1 MNINVEIKGE
11 IQSPKIGKVIVWL
24 KMEGKSFDF
33 FELDMKAKEV
43 DSQLKFSTK
52 NLLGKDVR
60 YYEDYVQLLSNLGL
74 KIDNLYRKHWE
85 PSEKRVYSFIDTL
98 RNKITV
104 LESQV
109 IQTSKVYFKTKEQ
122 AEVYNMKK
130 NYRSL

>member
-109 IQTSKVYFKTKEQ
+109 IQTSKVYFKTKEK
-122 AEVYNMKK
+122 E
-130 NYRSL
+130 R

>member
-11 IQSPKIGKVIVWL
+11 IQSPKISKVIVWL

>member
-1 MNINVEIKGE
+1 MIEDENFNLYIRMKSGREYLFEVSGTVSIKAG
-11 IQSPKIGKVIVWL
+11 
-24 KMEGKSFDF
+24 
-33 FELDMKAKEV
+33 
-43 DSQLKFSTK
+43 
-52 NLLGKDVR
+52 R

-85 PSEKRVYSFIDTL
+85 PLGKKMYSFIDTL

-122 AEVYNMKK
+122 AEIYNMKK

>member
-1 MNINVEIKGE
+1 M
-11 IQSPKIGKVIVWL
+11 
-24 KMEGKSFDF
+24 
-33 FELDMKAKEV
+33 
-43 DSQLKFSTK
+43 
-52 NLLGKDVR
+52 
-60 YYEDYVQLLSNLGL
+60 
-74 KIDNLYRKHWE
+74 
-85 PSEKRVYSFIDTL
+85 YSFIDTL

>member
-1 MNINVEIKGE
+1 MKIDRKITGE
-11 IQSPKIGKVIVWL
+11 IQSPEIGKVTVWL